1 MKYAD
6 VKDKIDNFFNNI
18 SPEELYELAIKS
30 GFKQV
35 PQRKKGCFEKFKES
49 LDNITDE
56 QFEALLN
63 ELEEEGEKSG
73 CGMTVGEFLEKFIT
87 DYEDLEDIDND
98 DEEE

>member
-18 SPEELYELAIKS
+18 SSEELYELAVKS

-87 DYEDLEDIDND
+87 DYEDLEDIDD
-98 DEEE
+98 DEE

>member
-1 MKYAD
+1 MKCAD
-6 VKDKIDNFFNNI
+6 VKDRIDNFFNNI
-18 SPEELYELAIKS
+18 SPEELYELAVKN

-87 DYEDLEDIDND
+87 DYEDLEDIDD
-98 DEEE
+98 DEE

>member
-1 MKYAD
+1 MKCAD
-6 VKDKIDNFFNNI
+6 VKDRIDNFFNNI
-18 SPEELYELAIKS
+18 SPEELYELAVKN

-63 ELEEEGEKSG
+63 ELEEKGEKSG

-87 DYEDLEDIDND
+87 DYEDLEDIDD
-98 DEEE
+98 DEE

>member
-1 MKYAD
+1 MNYAD
-6 VKDKIDNFFNNI
+6 VKDKIDEFFNNI
-18 SPEELYELAIKS
+18 SSEELYELAVKS
-30 GFKQV
+30 GFEQV

-87 DYEDLEDIDND
+87 NYDDLEDIDND

>member
-6 VKDKIDNFFNNI
+6 VKDKIDEFFNNI
-18 SPEELYELAIKS
+18 SSEELYELAVKN

-87 DYEDLEDIDND
+87 DYEDLEDIDD
-98 DEEE
+98 DEE

>member
-6 VKDKIDNFFNNI
+6 VKDKIDEFFNNI
-18 SPEELYELAIKS
+18 SSEELYELAVKN

-87 DYEDLEDIDND
+87 DYEDLEDIDD
-98 DEEE
+98 DEK

>member
-1 MKYAD
+1 MKLED
-6 VKDKIDNFFNNI
+6 VKDRIDDFFNNTT
-18 SPEELYELAIKS
+18 SEELYELAVKN

-73 CGMTVGEFLEKFIT
+73 CGMTVGEFLEKIIT
-87 DYEDLEDIDND
+87 DYEDLEDIDD
-98 DEEE
+98 DEE

>member
-6 VKDKIDNFFNNI
+6 VKDRIDNFFNNI
-18 SPEELYELAIKS
+18 SPEELYELAVKN

-56 QFEALLN
+56 QFEELLN

-87 DYEDLEDIDND
+87 DYEDLEDIDD
-98 DEEE
+98 DEE

>member
-6 VKDKIDNFFNNI
+6 VKDKIDEFFNNI
-18 SPEELYELAIKS
+18 SSEELYELSVKN

-87 DYEDLEDIDND
+87 DYEDLEDIDD
-98 DEEE
+98 DEE

>member
-1 MKYAD
+1 MKLED
-6 VKDKIDNFFNNI
+6 VKDRIDDFFNNTT
-18 SPEELYELAIKS
+18 SEELYELAVKN

-49 LDNITDE
+49 LANITDE

-87 DYEDLEDIDND
+87 DYEDLEDIDD
-98 DEEE
+98 DEE

>member
-1 MKYAD
+1 MKLED
-6 VKDKIDNFFNNI
+6 VKDRIDNFFE
-18 SPEELYELAIKS
+18 SKTSEELYELAIKN

-35 PQRKKGCFEKFKES
+35 PQRKKSCFEKFKES

-73 CGMTVGEFLEKFIT
+73 CGMTVGEFIEKFIGNH
-87 DYEDLEDIDND
+87 EQLEDNYDDNN
-98 DEEE
+98 EE

>member
-1 MKYAD
+1 MKLED
-6 VKDKIDNFFNNI
+6 VKDRIDDFFNNTT
-18 SPEELYELAIKS
+18 SEELYELAVKN

-35 PQRKKGCFEKFKES
+35 PQRKKACFEKFKES

-87 DYEDLEDIDND
+87 DYEDLEDIDD
-98 DEEE
+98 DEE

>member
-1 MKYAD
+1 MKLED
-6 VKDKIDNFFNNI
+6 VKDKIDTFFDNI
-18 SPEELYELAIKS
+18 TSEELYELSIKS

-35 PQRKKGCFEKFKES
+35 PRRKRNCFEKFKES

-63 ELEEEGEKSG
+63 ELEEESEKSD

-87 DYEDLEDIDND
+87 NYDDLEDYND
-98 DEEE
+98 AEEE